1 MHRAFVMD
9 WICFSAELVERGCT
23 AGFRDSVQAGVRCGI
38 ESLSMITTV
47 CACRI
52 GWLRNVHV
60 HAACVCV
67 CVAFMMSLLLH
78 DKGRITNASRIC
90 YGLDLVF
97 GGIG

>member
-9 WICFSAELVERGCT
+9 WIWCSVELVERDCT
-23 AGFRDSVQAGVRCGI
+23 AGFGDSVHAGVLCGI

-60 HAACVCV
+60 HAPCVCV
-67 CVAFMMSLLLH
+67 CVCSVH
-78 DKGRITNASRIC
+78 DVAS
-90 YGLDLVF
+90 VA
-97 GGIG
+97 